1 MYHRKSSLQY
11 VLSSTVPL
19 QTYVPSLLST
29 PFYPSPPLSHIASLC
44 TTCLSLSLFL
54 HLSYTVSR
62 PRYVLSCLSVCL
74 SRTTY
79 LCLCL
84 FRTAFLTLH
93 SISLPCFSLSV
104 SHYLFTTCSLS
115 LSLPLFL
122 SLPLSIPFSHYL
134 LFHLSTFLAMPLS
147 VSLSLLHT
155 PSPLTQY
162 RALPT
167 KRALSLLPLLA
178 FPWSTTLITGAARAS
193 AASKVDTATT
203 AETVGELST
212 GNLRRDL

>member
-1 MYHRKSSLQY
+1 MYHRKSSLRY

-19 QTYVPSLLST
+19 QIYVPSLLST

-44 TTCLSLSLFL
+44 TTCLSLSFY
-54 HLSYTVSR
+54 LSR
-62 PRYVLSCLSVCL
+62 ILSLALAMSFPVCLSVSLALPTSVSASLELPSSLSIPYPSPVSLSL
-74 SRTTY
+74 SRTT
-79 LCLCL
+79 
-84 FRTAFLTLH
+84 
-93 SISLPCFSLSV
+93 SLQLVLSP
-104 SHYLFTTCSLS
+104 SP
-115 LSLPLFL
+115 PLFL

-203 AETVGELST
+203 AEAVGELST